1 MHSRTNWDIADTYY
15 PALRLSMGESRME
28 FNDDELEAYVA
39 SILPGTNAENVEN
52 FMRSLQKFGRQ
63 VAPLAQR
70 ALPGMIQGAA
80 QGGMVAGPWGALA
93 GALGGGAAS
102 MLSGGGKAGG
112 EKPSTQQAAPTQVP
126 TTMAPSIAPSPT
138 SMSGVGNMAPIQQ
151 LLGLLSRPETM
162 QALSSLL
169 MSQSGR
175 HTVAVGARNV
185 PAVAFAN
192 AIAEIAADVI
202 EAASDVVT
210 SDKVADYLID
220 SEGEMRGD
228 VVNPSE
234 RARLLMIDIAGAA
247 SEEYFDDEDDGS
259 LEDEGFMD
267 DEDEYS
273 EASFEGDVLAIYEL
287 AVRGRSY

>member
-259 LEDEGFMD
+259 LEDEGFID